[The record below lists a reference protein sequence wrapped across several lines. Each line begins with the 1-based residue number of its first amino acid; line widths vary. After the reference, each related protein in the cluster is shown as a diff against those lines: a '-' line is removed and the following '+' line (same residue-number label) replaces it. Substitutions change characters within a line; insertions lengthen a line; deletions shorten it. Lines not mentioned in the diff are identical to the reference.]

1 MSVSTAVRMA
11 LAKGNKKQ
19 TELAAYL
26 GIQAAPVNLKLA
38 KERWTGAELARIA
51 AFTGGKL
58 AFIYP
63 DGQEI
68 LIELPAEK
76 PETDA

>member
-1 MSVSTAVRMA
+1 MSVSTSVRMA
-11 LAKGNKKQ
+11 LAKGNRKQ
-19 TELAAYL
+19 TELAELL
-26 GIQAAPVNLKLA
+26 GFQRQAVNLKLA

-51 AFTGGKL
+51 AFTGGRL

-68 LIELPAEK
+68 LIEAPEK
-76 PETDA
+76 EETEP